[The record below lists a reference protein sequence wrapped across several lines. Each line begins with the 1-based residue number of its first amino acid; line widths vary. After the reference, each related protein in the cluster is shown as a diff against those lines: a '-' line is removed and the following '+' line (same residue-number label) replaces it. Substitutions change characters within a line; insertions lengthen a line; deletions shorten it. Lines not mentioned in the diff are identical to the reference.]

1 VLLDEKEN
9 GISNCK
15 QDKRKHDAQLVKKG
29 KKLFSAIFSLPLRG
43 GKIDG
48 Y

>member
-1 VLLDEKEN
+1 MKKEKESPN
-9 GISNCK
+9 VNRTN
-15 QDKRKHDAQLVKKG
+15 RKHDALLVKKS

-43 GKIDG
+43 GKIDT